1 MPQSLI
7 NTMLKNY
14 AEKVNKANEIMG
26 FIRRTFVFL
35 DKYNFN
41 LLCKSLVRPHIEY
54 SNIVQSPFRNADINL
69 IQNVEKRATR
79 VIPEIDKLDY
89 QERLDNLHLPT
100 LAYRQFRGSVIET
113 YKILHNLY
121 DANCTNSFFELKQS
135 NTRRHKFEVRTKLSK
150 TSIRRIFFSLQKANL
165 WNSLLEYVV
174 EAPKTDEF
182 KNRFDRHTLQV
193 ERLII

>member
-54 SNIVQSPFRNADINL
+54 SNIAQSPFRNADINL

>member
-26 FIRRTFVFL
+26 FIRRTFAFL

-54 SNIVQSPFRNADINL
+54 SNIAQSPFRNADINL

>member
-35 DKYNFN
+35 DKCNFN

-54 SNIVQSPFRNADINL
+54 SNIAQSPFRNADINL

>member
-26 FIRRTFVFL
+26 FIRRTFAFL

-54 SNIVQSPFRNADINL
+54 SNIAQSPFRNADINL

-121 DANCTNSFFELKQS
+121 DANCSNSFFELKQS
-135 NTRRHKFEVRTKLSK
+135 NTRKHKFEVRKKLSK

-174 EAPKTDEF
+174 EAPKTDQF

>member
-14 AEKVNKANEIMG
+14 AEKVNEANEIMG

-54 SNIVQSPFRNADINL
+54 SNIAQSPFRNADINL
-69 IQNVEKRATR
+69 IQNVEKRTTR

-150 TSIRRIFFSLQKANL
+150 TSIRRIVFSLQKANL

>member
-69 IQNVEKRATR
+69 IQNVEKRATH

>member
-35 DKYNFN
+35 DKDNFN

-54 SNIVQSPFRNADINL
+54 SNIAQSPFRNADINL

>member
-1 MPQSLI
+1 
-7 NTMLKNY
+7 MLKNY

-41 LLCKSLVRPHIEY
+41 LLCKSLVRSHIEY
-54 SNIVQSPFRNADINL
+54 SNIAWSPFRNADINL
-69 IQNVEKRATR
+69 IQNVEKRATH

-89 QERLDNLHLPT
+89 QERLDNLHLST

-121 DANCTNSFFELKQS
+121 DANCTNSFFELK
-135 NTRRHKFEVRTKLSK
+135 
-150 TSIRRIFFSLQKANL
+150 
-165 WNSLLEYVV
+165 
-174 EAPKTDEF
+174 
-182 KNRFDRHTLQV
+182 
-193 ERLII
+193 